1 VPDSDPPGGSAEPQ
15 AAERQSGGAEP
26 ATAAVEPIGS
36 RTHPLTGLVQGVL
49 WAGAATLALLGQMFT
64 GGNGEEGLPI
74 WIDALLRI
82 GGGLVVG
89 ITFGFLTWWF
99 TRYLIDGTEL
109 RITSGILQK
118 SSRRIPYERIQSVD
132 IAEPFLARVIG
143 LAELRIEMAGGK
155 DSRST
160 LRFLPLD
167 DARRLRR
174 LLLGRAH
181 GRTTEELEVETV
193 DPKLE
198 LIAHV
203 SPGRVVIGTVLSLDF
218 LAAALGTVAI
228 LVVASS
234 FDRVLAF
241 LGGIIPLVTWL
252 GQIVGKRVLTQWD
265 FTLTRSDTGLRIER
279 GLLSRTSQSIPF
291 ARVQGVAVEEPYV
304 WRRLGWQRLEVDVAG
319 YASQGGSDSSDIN
332 STLLPIADPALA
344 AAVLNEL
351 VPGARPA
358 PDERVR
364 VPRRSWPFAPIGWR
378 YRWVAADDVAFVA
391 RSGWLERTID
401 VVPHARTQSVE
412 LRQGPWQRRLGLAT
426 VEVHTPKGP
435 VDADGPNLDAAD
447 AQRVAFAQLGL
458 ARQARL
464 PRTA

>member
-1 VPDSDPPGGSAEPQ
+1 M
-15 AAERQSGGAEP
+15 
-26 ATAAVEPIGS
+26 
-36 RTHPLTGLVQGVL
+36 
-49 WAGAATLALLGQMFT
+49 LALLGTLFT
-64 GGNGEEGLPI
+64 GGSGEDGLPI
-74 WIDALLRI
+74 WVDVLMRV

-143 LAELRIEMAGGK
+143 LAELRIEMAGGRNA
-155 DSRST
+155 RST
-160 LRFLPLD
+160 LRFLSID

-181 GRTTEELEVETV
+181 GRTAIELDADSVE
-193 DPKLE
+193 PELE
-198 LIAHV
+198 LIARV
-203 SPGRVVIGTVLSLDF
+203 SPERVMLGTVLSLDF
-218 LAAALGTVAI
+218 LAAALGSIGVLVAA
-228 LVVASS
+228 LW
-234 FDRVLAF
+234 FDQVLAF

-265 FTLTRSDTGLRIER
+265 FTLTRSNDGLRIER

-319 YASQGGSDSSDIN
+319 FGSQGDSDSADIN
-332 STLLPIADPALA
+332 STLLPIADPVLA
-344 AAVLNEL
+344 AAVIDEL
-351 VPGARPA
+351 VPGARTA
-358 PDERVR
+358 PEERVQ
-364 VPRRSWPFAPIGWR
+364 VPRRAWPFAPIGWR

-391 RSGWLERTID
+391 RSGWLERTTD

-435 VDADGPNLDAAD
+435 VDADGPHLDAAD
-447 AQRVAFAQLGL
+447 ARRIAFDQLGRARL
-458 ARQARL
+458 ARA
-464 PRTA
+464 

>member
-1 VPDSDPPGGSAEPQ
+1 MVQDSEPPGGDAGPS
-15 AAERQSGGAEP
+15 
-26 ATAAVEPIGS
+26 ATAVEQIGS

-49 WAGAATLALLGQMFT
+49 WAGAAMLALLGQQFT
-64 GGNGEEGLPI
+64 GGNGEDGLPI
-74 WIDALLRI
+74 WLDVLMRV
-82 GGGLVVG
+82 GGGLAVG
-89 ITFGFLTWWF
+89 VAFGFLTWWF

-109 RITSGILQK
+109 RITNGILQK

-155 DSRST
+155 SSRST

-181 GRTTEELEVETV
+181 GRATDEVDV
-193 DPKLE
+193 DTGEPELE

-203 SPGRVVIGTVLSLDF
+203 SPGRVVLGTVLSLDF
-218 LAAALGTVAI
+218 VAAAIGSVVVLVAAI
-228 LVVASS
+228 W
-234 FDRVLAF
+234 FDQVIALI
-241 LGGIIPLVTWL
+241 GGIIPLLTWL

-265 FTLTRSDTGLRIER
+265 FTLSRSADGLRIER

-291 ARVQGVAVEEPYV
+291 ARVQGIKVEEPLV

-319 YASQGGSDSSDIN
+319 FGSGGDDDSSDIG

-344 AAVLNEL
+344 AAVLDEL
-351 VPGARPA
+351 IPGARPEHLD
-358 PDERVR
+358 PVR
-364 VPRRSWPFAPIGWR
+364 VPRRSRPFAPIGWR
-378 YRWVAADDVAFVA
+378 YRWVAADDVAFIA
-391 RSGWLERTID
+391 RSGWLERTTD

-412 LRQGPWQRRLGLAT
+412 LKQGPWQRRLDVAT
-426 VEVHTPKGP
+426 VEIHTPQGP
-435 VDADGPNLDAAD
+435 VDADGPHLDATD
-447 AQRVAFAQLGL
+447 ARQIAFAQLAL
-458 ARQARL
+458 ARAAR
-464 PRTA
+464 A

>member
-1 VPDSDPPGGSAEPQ
+1 MPDS
-15 AAERQSGGAEP
+15 
-26 ATAAVEPIGS
+26 EPIGS

-49 WAGAATLALLGQMFT
+49 WAGAATLALLGQLFT
-64 GGNGEEGLPI
+64 GGNGEDGLPL
-74 WIDALLRI
+74 WLDVLMRV

-89 ITFGFLTWWF
+89 ITFGLLTWWF

-109 RITSGILQK
+109 RITSGIVQK

-143 LAELRIEMAGGK
+143 LAELRIEMAGG
-155 DSRST
+155 SNARST

-181 GRTTEELEVETV
+181 GRSADELSADSVE
-193 DPKLE
+193 PELE
-198 LIAHV
+198 LIARV
-203 SPGRVVIGTVLSLDF
+203 SPERVMVGTVLSLDF
-218 LAAALGTVAI
+218 LAAAVGSVGA
-228 LVVASS
+228 LVVALW
-234 FDRVLAF
+234 FDQVLAF

-265 FTLTRSDTGLRIER
+265 FTLTRSDDGLRIER

-319 YASQGGSDSSDIN
+319 YGSQGDSDSGDIN
-332 STLLPIADPALA
+332 STLLPIADPVLA
-344 AAVLNEL
+344 AAVINEL
-351 VPGARPA
+351 VPGGRTSPE
-358 PDERVR
+358 DRVH
-364 VPRRSWPFAPIGWR
+364 VPRRAWPFAPIGWR
-378 YRWVAADDVAFVA
+378 YRWVAADDIAFVA
-391 RSGWLERTID
+391 RSGWLQRTTD

-412 LRQGPWQRRLGLAT
+412 LRQGPWQRRRDLAT

-435 VDADGPNLDAAD
+435 VDADGPNLDAAN
-447 AQRVAFAQLGL
+447 ARQVAFTQLAL
-458 ARQARL
+458 ARRARL
-464 PRTA
+464 PRAG

>member
-1 VPDSDPPGGSAEPQ
+1 MPDSEAPGGDAGPR
-15 AAERQSGGAEP
+15 AAELQGD
-26 ATAAVEPIGS
+26 

-49 WAGAATLALLGQMFT
+49 WAGAAMAALLTQLVS
-64 GGNGEEGLPI
+64 GGDGDGLPL
-74 WIDALLRI
+74 WLDVLMRV

-89 ITFGFLTWWF
+89 IGFGFLTWWF
-99 TRYLIDGTEL
+99 TRYLIDGEEL
-109 RITSGILQK
+109 RISSGVFQK

-155 DSRST
+155 DSRTT

-181 GRTTEELEVETV
+181 GRAAEDLEVDTAEPELEV
-193 DPKLE
+193 
-198 LIAHV
+198 IAHV
-203 SPGRVVIGTVLSLDF
+203 SPDRVVIGTVLSLDF
-218 LAAALGTVAI
+218 LVAAVGMVAI
-228 LVVASS
+228 LVVAIR
-234 FDRVLAF
+234 FDQVLAF
-241 LGGIIPLVTWL
+241 VGGIIPLVTWL
-252 GQIVGKRVLTQWD
+252 GQIVGKRVLAQWD

-279 GLLSRTSQSIPF
+279 GLLSRSSQSIPF

-319 YASQGGSDSSDIN
+319 YGSQGGSDSSDIN

-344 AAVLNEL
+344 AAVIDQL
-351 VPGARPA
+351 VPGAVPE
-358 PDERVR
+358 PEERVR

-378 YRWVAADDVAFVA
+378 HRWVAADDVAFVA
-391 RSGWLERTID
+391 RSGWLQRTTD

-412 LRQGPWQRRLGLAT
+412 LRQGPWQRRLGVAT
-426 VEVHTPKGP
+426 VEIHTPKGP
-435 VDADGPNLDAAD
+435 VDADGPHLDAED
-447 AQRVAFAQLGL
+447 ARRIAFDQLTR

-464 PRTA
+464 